1 MSYSFPVIR
10 KKKRTVSV
18 RETAQPSLPLAGK
31 LVEDHVYITDP
42 ASIQYLS
49 NNGCYGNIIYT
60 EDEVDSTILSS
71 SKRICLEQDDTVD
84 SSCLTQDHTPLSQR
98 SPSLKLSKVEA
109 LYLMHTSLITVTSSG
124 GENLSI
130 ESLWREDDSKG
141 GLLAQYV
148 AYYHLRN
155 SGWVPRCGLKFGVNF
170 LLYEES
176 PAHSHS
182 TYAIIVTESSSN
194 NEEGRLTWQQV
205 MSTVRVNESAS
216 KEVVICCVTLPE
228 GTGEEGEG
236 RNVMAERE
244 EGKMG
249 RREKERSKT
258 PKEGLSTGDTEEI
271 SDGVEYGKEGK
282 EREHCTGTIFRVAA
296 SCTKRDVERGTSVDS
311 LAELITSSIIEY
323 IPVKRMAPQKDQRQN
338 T

>member
-1 MSYSFPVIR
+1 
-10 KKKRTVSV
+10 
-18 RETAQPSLPLAGK
+18 
-31 LVEDHVYITDP
+31 
-42 ASIQYLS
+42 
-49 NNGCYGNIIYT
+49 
-60 EDEVDSTILSS
+60 
-71 SKRICLEQDDTVD
+71 
-84 SSCLTQDHTPLSQR
+84 
-98 SPSLKLSKVEA
+98 
-109 LYLMHTSLITVTSSG
+109 MHTSLITVTSSG

-130 ESLWREDDSKG
+130 ESLWREDDSKS
-141 GLLAQYV
+141 GLLARYV

-182 TYAIIVTESSSN
+182 TYAIIVTESLSN

-236 RNVMAERE
+236 RNVMAAERE

-271 SDGVEYGKEGK
+271 SDGVEYGKE
-282 EREHCTGTIFRVAA
+282 EEHCTGTILRVAS